1 MSIIQEADLNKLS
14 KEVRNNL
21 KGYPNKSLLL
31 TGGVGTGKTFTVIA
45 ILKHFNQDL
54 NAHFYKF
61 NDFLREFRACET
73 CLEESS
79 LMKEFVG
86 KRHLVIDDFGT
97 EKLTDYAYSIIIE
110 FIDKRLLYN
119 KSHLI
124 ITTNLSLKDIANVY
138 DIRLSSR
145 MIELFRIVKF
155 EGKDLR
161 LEKAKQNQKI

>member
-1 MSIIQEADLNKLS
+1 MSIIREADLNKLNPAIRD
-14 KEVRNNL
+14 KI
-21 KGYPNKSLLL
+21 KGYPKCCLLL
-31 TGGVGTGKTFTVIA
+31 TGSVGTGKTFTALA
-45 ILKHFNQDL
+45 ILKHYKQDISS
-54 NAHFYKF
+54 HFYKL

-124 ITTNLSLKDIANVY
+124 ITTNLSLKDIVNVY
-138 DIRLSSR
+138 DARLASR
-145 MIELFRIVKF
+145 MIELFKIVKF

-161 LEKAKQNQKI
+161 LQKKEIV